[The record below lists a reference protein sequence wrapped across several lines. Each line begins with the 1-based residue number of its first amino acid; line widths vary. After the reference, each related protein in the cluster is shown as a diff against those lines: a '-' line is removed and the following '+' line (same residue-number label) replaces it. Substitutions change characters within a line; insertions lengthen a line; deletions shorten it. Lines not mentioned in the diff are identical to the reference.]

1 MKRLL
6 ILSALLSAGISDCGS
21 LPYKTDQGLL
31 SAVDGDAFEMKFKV
45 NGLYCRDIE
54 EKFGECV
61 YSLREGSDL
70 NFEFYLP
77 PGPGVLRIFV
87 PNRDP
92 EAIPFRDQIKPLEW
106 KLSSLRKSDTGFFGF
121 SAILDDSNIG
131 AIQGVLHLNVVA
143 KEFEPLESP
152 RIEVKDKVIEI
163 IASPYS
169 KWLALIVGSQDRI
182 VLEKANKISFSREEG
197 EKVEVECYSDILR
210 SSYGRVDW

>member
-31 SAVDGDAFEMKFKV
+31 SAVDGDACEMKFKI

-61 YSLREGSDL
+61 YLLREGSDL

-106 KLSSLRKSDTGFFGF
+106 KLSSIRKSDTGFFGF

-143 KEFEPLESP
+143 KEYIPLESP
-152 RIEVKDKVIEI
+152 IIRINGERTSIEI
-163 IASPYS
+163 EASAYVKYFGLTVGDPS
-169 KWLALIVGSQDRI
+169 KRV
-182 VLEKANKISFSREEG
+182 VLEKVNKISFSKEAD
-197 EKVEVECYSDILR
+197 EKFEIEIYSDIL
-210 SSYGRVDW
+210 